1 MRELYVDT
9 RTAAG
14 EDWTGHKFN
23 YYILIGEMAAEHRF
37 SCESYG
43 VKIVEEGGD
52 TVSIPDITVDIAR
65 IDGLLDRLIRNTV
78 GPASAA
84 EVVEDWL

>member
-1 MRELYVDT
+1 
-9 RTAAG
+9 
-14 EDWTGHKFN
+14 
-23 YYILIGEMAAEHRF
+23 MAAEHRF

-43 VKIVEEGGD
+43 GKLVEEGGD

-84 EVVEDWL
+84 EVVGDWL